1 MYAGWDSSG
10 LYGLNA
16 AERGVLSVFVDGNEQ
31 DQLGQCCA
39 GAAYLWAV
47 MTRPALFM
55 HI

>member
-47 MTRPALFM
+47 MTCPALFM